1 MYYEEAQEQKLA
13 AYVNQPTAK
22 KLYNPIQGST
32 LTSIGLMTQL
42 ESAQQGLKELHECV
56 SALENVLSP
65 VLCRRSEDLGEIAMR
80 ESNLSNSSQSVICAH
95 DINLEINKIIGR
107 INEIRNNV
115 DV

>member
-1 MYYEEAQEQKLA
+1 MYYEEAQEQKSL
-13 AYVNQPTAK
+13 YINQPTAK

-32 LTSIGLMTQL
+32 LSSISLMTQL
-42 ESAQQGLKELHECV
+42 ESAQQGLKELHECI

-65 VLCRRSEDLGEIAMR
+65 VLCRRSEDRGEIAMQ
-80 ESNLSNSSQSVICAH
+80 ESDLSNSSQSVIYAH
-95 DINLEINKIIGR
+95 DINLEITKIIGR